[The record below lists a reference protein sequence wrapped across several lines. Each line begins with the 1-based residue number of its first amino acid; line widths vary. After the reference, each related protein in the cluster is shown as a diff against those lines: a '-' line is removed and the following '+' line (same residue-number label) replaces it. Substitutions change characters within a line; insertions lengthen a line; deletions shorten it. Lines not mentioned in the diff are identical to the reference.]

1 MAESNIFIGKQIG
14 NYRIDSEIASGG
26 FGGVYLAQHIFLT
39 ARFVAIKMLHAIHL
53 GSQEERE
60 GFLQEAQW
68 LEKLKHPY
76 ILPIYDV
83 GIHEGI
89 PYLIAE
95 YAQNGSLR
103 DRLRRAGLQPLPVNE
118 ALTILSQVGQA
129 LQHAHQQNVIHRDL
143 KPENILFNARG
154 DALLA
159 DFGIS
164 TVLTTSSIKQTQV
177 SGTPSYMAPE
187 QFRGIVS
194 RESDQYSLG
203 CIAYE
208 LFTGQRPFGA
218 ADFIAMGFKH
228 TTENPPP
235 PSEVNP
241 QLPGQIGQV
250 ILKAMAKERSA
261 RYTDITAFITAL
273 KEAVNSP
280 NTLDQTQTAYSKLQ
294 SYDPIESAPTSRP
307 LSIESAPTSRPLSMG
322 SANPLTPPP
331 AVPPI
336 PVSTPQN
343 SRLASSITPPA
354 QVEGFETL
362 LPQDSSVLHTPEP
375 LSQPP
380 SQQPSPPIAT
390 PTAPKPPGRPKR
402 LLIALLAL
410 CIVVLIGSVAFFVFS
425 PRTQTPTPPTATV
438 GHGFFTS
445 SGAALGQNNQGIN
458 DTFQLNLSTIPN
470 PSSGKSY
477 YAWLLPDSIQSEA
490 GSISLGP
497 LDVNN
502 GSTSLHSSYVDPQHT
517 NLIALYS
524 RLLITEESTNPPPQ
538 SYSLDK
544 KTWRYY
550 AEIPQ
555 TPASRDCTSHIN
567 QLSDLCHI
575 RHLLS
580 GDPELNRVNLSGGL
594 SFWFVN
600 NAEEVQKWAREAVD
614 HSNATDVRHKIV
626 NILYM
631 LEGPTCIQ
639 QTLQQASSAP
649 GTDNRPDDSTLNRI
663 AAVPLLDCALTP
675 AAPGYL
681 IHIHNHLG
689 AIIQSSGVLADQV
702 TLATQISA
710 ELNTMKAWL
719 GQVQA
724 DARRLVSMNNTQL
737 TQANGLALRHEM
749 DTLTANVLSGGTDPN
764 TGSAVPGIVRISA
777 QLQQLASFDVKQF
790 TA

>member
-14 NYRIDSEIASGG
+14 NYRIDREIASGG

-68 LEKLKHPY
+68 LEKLKHPH
-76 ILPIYDV
+76 ILPLYDV
-83 GIHEGI
+83 GIHEGT

-103 DRLRRAGLQPLPVNE
+103 DRLRREGLQPLPVNE
-118 ALTILSQVGQA
+118 AITILSQVGQA

-143 KPENILFNARG
+143 KPENILFSARG

-208 LFTGQRPFGA
+208 LFTGQRPFDA
-218 ADFIAMGFKH
+218 SDFIAMGFKH

-235 PSEVNP
+235 PGEVNP

-250 ILKAMAKERSA
+250 ILKAMAKVRSA

-273 KEAVNSP
+273 KDAVNSP
-280 NTLDQTQTAYSKLQ
+280 NTLDDATYLASPL
-294 SYDPIESAPTSRP
+294 DAPDD
-307 LSIESAPTSRPLSMG
+307 LMQSAPTSRPLSMG

-331 AVPPI
+331 GVPAI
-336 PVSTPQN
+336 PVATPQS
-343 SRLASSITPPA
+343 SRPATSITPPP

-362 LPQDSSVLHTPEP
+362 LSQDSSVLRTPEP
-375 LSQPP
+375 LSQPLSP
-380 SQQPSPPIAT
+380 QTSPPIAA

-410 CIVVLIGSVAFFVFS
+410 CIVALIGSVAFFVFS
-425 PRTQTPTPPTATV
+425 PRTQTPTQSTATV

-445 SGAALGQNNQGIN
+445 SGSALGQNNQGIN
-458 DTFQLNLSTIPN
+458 DTFQLNLPTIPN

-497 LDVNN
+497 LNVNN
-502 GSTSLHSSYVDPQHT
+502 GSASLHSSYVDPQHT
-517 NLIALYS
+517 NLIGLYS
-524 RLLITEESTNPPPQ
+524 RFLITEESTNPPPQ

-567 QLSDLCHI
+567 QLSALCHI

-580 GDPELNRVNLSGGL
+580 GDPELNRVNLPGGL

-614 HSNATDVRHKIV
+614 HSNATDVRHKVV

-631 LEGPTCIQ
+631 LEGPACIQ

-649 GTDNRPDDSTLNRI
+649 GTDNRPDDNSLNRI
-663 AAVPLLDCALTP
+663 AAVSLLDCALTP

-724 DARRLVSMNNTQL
+724 DARRLASMNNTQL

-749 DTLTANVLSGGTDPN
+749 DTLTTNVLSGGTDPN
-764 TGSAVPGIVRISA
+764 TGAAVPGIVRISA
-777 QLQQLASFDVKQF
+777 QLQQLATFDVKQF

>member
-14 NYRIDSEIASGG
+14 NYRIDREIASGG

-68 LEKLKHPY
+68 LEKLKHPH
-76 ILPIYDV
+76 ILPLYDV

-218 ADFIAMGFKH
+218 SDFIAMGFKH
-228 TTENPPP
+228 TTENPPE

-273 KEAVNSP
+273 NDAVNFP
-280 NTLDQTQTAYSKLQ
+280 NTLGHAAYSDLQ
-294 SYDPIESAPTSRP
+294 SYDPMQSAPTSRP
-307 LSIESAPTSRPLSMG
+307 LTMG

-331 AVPPI
+331 GVPTI
-336 PVSTPQN
+336 PVTTPQ
-343 SRLASSITPPA
+343 SSKLASSITPPA
-354 QVEGFETL
+354 QVEGSETL
-362 LPQDSSVLHTPEP
+362 LPQDSSVLRTPEP
-375 LSQPP
+375 LSRPLSQPL
-380 SQQPSPPIAT
+380 PPGAPAT
-390 PTAPKPPGRPKR
+390 PTAPTPPRRPKR
-402 LLIALLAL
+402 LLIALVAL
-410 CIVVLIGSVAFFVFS
+410 IIVALIGSLAFFVFS
-425 PRTQTPTPPTATV
+425 PRTQTPPQPTATV

-490 GSISLGP
+490 GSLSLGP

-502 GSTSLHSSYVDPQHT
+502 GSASLHSSYIDPQHT

-550 AEIPQ
+550 VGIPQ

-580 GDPELNRVNLSGGL
+580 GDPELNRVNLPGGL

-614 HSNATDVRHKIV
+614 HTNPVDIRHKIV

-631 LEGPTCIQ
+631 LDGPTCVQ
-639 QTLQQASSAP
+639 QDLQQASSAP
-649 GTDNRPDDSTLNRI
+649 GTDNKPDDSTLNRI

-675 AAPGYL
+675 ASPGYL

-689 AIIQSSGVLADQV
+689 AVIQSPGVLADQV

-710 ELNTMKAWL
+710 ELNTMKVWL
-719 GQVQA
+719 GEVQS
-724 DARRLVSMNNTQL
+724 DARRLASMDNTHL
-737 TQANGLALRHEM
+737 MQANGLALRHEM
-749 DTLTANVLSGGTDPN
+749 DALTTNVLGGGTDPN

-777 QLQQLASFDVKQF
+777 QLQQLATFDVKQF
-790 TA
+790 TAKIA